1 VVLSALDASEND
13 RSDIA
18 LPEPARHKILVADD
32 NRDAADSM
40 AMLLELAGYEVLI
53 AHNGQ
58 EALRKI
64 ITDEP
69 AAAILDIGMAGMT
82 GYEIARQ
89 VRSAG
94 DDRTYLIAVTGWG
107 QADDVA
113 RAKQAG
119 FDEHLTKPVDPD
131 RIELLLR
138 ARLAGVG

>member
-1 VVLSALDASEND
+1 VVLSALDTSEND

-18 LPEPARHKILVADD
+18 LPEPAHHKILVADD

>member
-1 VVLSALDASEND
+1 
-13 RSDIA
+13 
-18 LPEPARHKILVADD
+18 
-32 NRDAADSM
+32 
-40 AMLLELAGYEVLI
+40 MLLELAGYEVLI